1 MPTFRFH
8 RGSLKDSMDTC
19 IVVKNKNELACAIS
33 THNYASE
40 IFGKDVEG
48 VVSLSIVFPENLT
61 IKEYCFDKRIGWN
74 THIVLVKPRCVTQD
88 SYVVGFL
95 SDNLED

>member
-8 RGSLKDSMDTC
+8 KGSLKDSMETC
-19 IVVKNKNELACAIS
+19 IVVKNKHELATAIS
-33 THNYASE
+33 TYNYACE
-40 IFGKDVEG
+40 IFGEDIKG
-48 VVSLSIVFPENLT
+48 VISLSMVFPENLI

-74 THIVLVKPRCVTQD
+74 THIVLVKPRCITSD
-88 SYVVGFL
+88 PYVCGFL

>member
-8 RGSLKDSMDTC
+8 KGSLEESMETC
-19 IVVKNKNELACAIS
+19 VVVKNKHELAIELS
-33 THNYASE
+33 GHNHAYDV
-40 IFGKDVEG
+40 FGKDAKGVFMG
-48 VVSLSIVFPENLT
+48 SVVSTENLI

-88 SYVVGFL
+88 PYVVGFL

>member
-8 RGSLKDSMDTC
+8 KGSLKESMETC
-19 IVVKNKNELACAIS
+19 VVVKNKHELALTIS
-33 THNYASE
+33 TYNYE
-40 IFGKDVEG
+40 HGIF
-48 VVSLSIVFPENLT
+48 ENLI

-74 THIVLVKPRCVTQD
+74 THIVLVKPSCVTED
-88 SYVVGFL
+88 PYVVGFL